1 MKNVLLIG
9 DSIRMGYD
17 KAVKLTLDGIANVHF
32 PKENCKFAAYV
43 LRFLHEWKPNLPDGE
58 RVDVVHFNVG
68 LWDNLRLFG
77 EEPHTPI
84 DIYSYYME
92 RICIRIKKLFPDAKV
107 IFATSTSVLSEKMN
121 NDFKRYNED
130 VEQYNAVAC
139 EIAKKYGFT
148 VNDLYALSLTLPED
162 AHSDAVH
169 YYTTTG
175 TEAFANQVLS
185 YLAEALELESVP
197 EYKEALYT
205 EKPIGI

>member
-1 MKNVLLIG
+1 
-9 DSIRMGYD
+9 
-17 KAVKLTLDGIANVHF
+17 
-32 PKENCKFAAYV
+32 
-43 LRFLHEWKPNLPDGE
+43 
-58 RVDVVHFNVG
+58 
-68 LWDNLRLFG
+68 
-77 EEPHTPI
+77 
-84 DIYSYYME
+84 
-92 RICIRIKKLFPDAKV
+92 
-107 IFATSTSVLSEKMN
+107 MN

-185 YLAEALELESVP
+185 YLAETLELESVP